1 MTQHIVYLGV
11 GSNLGDKASNCL
23 RALEEIALSGH
34 TKVHIISS
42 LYKTDPVGYQDQD
55 WFINCVAQ
63 ILTTL
68 APRPLVRLL
77 QGIEQQMGR
86 TRTFAMG
93 PRIIDLD
100 ILFYGAAIVEE
111 PDLIIP
117 HPHLHERGFVLAPLA
132 EIAPD
137 LPHPVLKKTV
147 DELLKIIGEKGV
159 ELYAA
164 PPTIRVSPLS

>member
-11 GSNLGDKASNCL
+11 GSNLGDKVNNCL
-23 RALEEIALSGH
+23 RALEEIALSGQN
-34 TKVHIISS
+34 KVHSISS
-42 LYKTDPVGYQDQD
+42 LYKTVPLGYHNQD

-63 ILTTL
+63 VMTTL
-68 APRPLVRLL
+68 SPRPLVRLL
-77 QGIEQQMGR
+77 QGIEQQIGR
-86 TRTFAMG
+86 TKTFKMG

-100 ILFYGAAIVEE
+100 ILLYGTAIIEE

-117 HPHLHERGFVLAPLA
+117 HPHMHERAFVLAPLA

-147 DELLKIIGEKGV
+147 NELLKIIGEKGV
-159 ELYAA
+159 ELYAS
-164 PPTIRVSPLS
+164 PPTISVSPLS

>member
-1 MTQHIVYLGV
+1 VTQHIVYLGV
-11 GSNLGDKASNCL
+11 GSNLGDKVSNCL
-23 RALEEIALSGH
+23 RALEEIAISGD
-34 TKVHIISS
+34 TKLHIISS
-42 LYKTDPVGYQDQD
+42 LYKTDPVGHQDQD

-63 ILTTL
+63 VMTTL
-68 APRPLVRLL
+68 APRRLVRLL
-77 QGIEQQMGR
+77 QTIEKKMGR
-86 TRTFAMG
+86 TKTFTMG

-137 LPHPVLKKTV
+137 LTHPVLKKTA
-147 DELLKIIGEKGV
+147 DELLKIVGEKGV
-159 ELYAA
+159 ELYVA
-164 PPTIRVSPLS
+164 PPAIGVSPLS